1 MDFEAPADAWYVW
14 FGVGL
19 VSVAV
24 TGIALGLPSAPP
36 PDADAAAN
44 TIDTVV
50 GSPYNASATFEHD
63 ADEIT
68 VDNRTIALRN
78 DHGTSYANL
87 AFEEA
92 IYVSDER
99 LENVTYGA
107 SMSAEFSDPGTGA
120 SISTLFLTALANE
133 SNTDWQPAGG
143 ELVVRT
149 ISWDAEYDGRDPD
162 GLEAFA
168 DDHAWL
174 TYDDDT
180 DEFRV
185 TLVTS

>member
-24 TGIALGLPSAPP
+24 AGIALGLPSAPP

-50 GSPYNASATFEHD
+50 GSPYDASATLEHD
-63 ADEIT
+63 ADEIK

-78 DHGTSYANL
+78 DHGTSYASL
-87 AFEEA
+87 AFEEV

-107 SMSAEFSDPGTGA
+107 SMSAEFSDPSNA
-120 SISTLFLTALANE
+120 STSTLFLTALANE
-133 SNTDWQPAGG
+133 ANTDWQPAGG

-149 ISWDAEYDGRDPD
+149 ISWDAEYDGRDP
-162 GLEAFA
+162 GELEAFA
-168 DDHAWL
+168 GEHAWL

-180 DEFRV
+180 DEFRA